1 MSLCSRSAAEIAR
14 AIREGEFSVRQVV
27 ESFLEVIESKEPMV
41 NALLTLTRVEAFS
54 RAQFLDEA
62 LARGEDIGPLGGVP
76 VIVKD
81 NMCTEGIRTTC
92 GSKILEDWVP
102 PYDASVVRFLE
113 EAGAVIMG
121 KANMD
126 EFAMG
131 SSTEH
136 SAYMV
141 TSNPWDF
148 TRVPGGSSGGSAAAA
163 AAGYAPLTLGS
174 DTGGSIRQPGAFC
187 GVYGFKPTYGLVS
200 RFGLVAYASSL
211 DQIGPFART
220 VEDLALC
227 LNVISKADP
236 KDGTCSH
243 RDRPDFLESLKTEDM
258 KGKKVGLVREFSEY
272 EIDPEIQSAMDRTHK
287 VLEDLG
293 AEVVEV
299 SLPTIGYVLPAYYII
314 APAEA
319 SSNLARFD
327 GVRYGLSEDAE
338 SLMDLYLRTR
348 GHGFGPEV
356 KRRILTG
363 TYVLSSGYYDA
374 YYNRA
379 LKVKK
384 VVTREFDKAFEE
396 VDLLLI
402 PASPT
407 LPFKKGE
414 NMDDPL
420 KMYMTDVFT
429 LPMNIA
435 GLPGLSI
442 NTGYTESGLPLGVQ
456 LVGPRWGEMA
466 ILGAANALEK
476 VFGVP
481 RIAGGAC

>member
-1 MSLCSRSAAEIAR
+1 MELRYRTAAEIAR
-14 AIREGEFSVRQVV
+14 AVREREVSVREVV
-27 ESFLEVIESKEPMV
+27 EAHLTVIESKEPMV
-41 NALLTLTRVEAFS
+41 KALLSVTRTEALS
-54 RAQFLDEA
+54 RANALDEA
-62 LARGEDIGPLGGVP
+62 LARGEDLGPLGGVP
-76 VIVKD
+76 IIVKD

-92 GSKILEDWVP
+92 ASRILEDWVP
-102 PYDASVVRFLE
+102 PYDATVVRLIE
-113 EAGAVIMG
+113 EAGAVIIG

-136 SAYMV
+136 SAYMA

-148 TRVPGGSSGGSAAAA
+148 TRVPGGSSGGPAAAA
-163 AAGYAPLTLGS
+163 ASGYAPITLGS

-187 GVYGFKPTYGLVS
+187 GVYGFKPTYGMVS
-200 RFGLVAYASSL
+200 RYGLVAFASSL

-227 LNVISKADP
+227 MNVIARTDP

-243 RDRPDFLESLKTEDM
+243 RERPDFTEALKTEDL
-258 KGKKVGLVREFSEY
+258 KGKKVGLVEEFAEY
-272 EIDPEIQSAMDRTHK
+272 DIDPEIRAAVAKTRK
-287 VLEDLG
+287 VLEEKG
-293 AEVVEV
+293 AEIVDI

-327 GVRYGLSEDAE
+327 GVRYGMSEEAG
-338 SLMDLYLRTR
+338 SLLDLYFKTR
-348 GHGFGPEV
+348 GKGFGPEV

-384 VVTREFDKAFEE
+384 VVTREFDRAFKD
-396 VDLLLI
+396 VDLLLM

-407 LPFKKGE
+407 LPFRKGE
-414 NMDDPL
+414 NVDDPI
-420 KMYMTDVFT
+420 KMYMVDVFT
-429 LPMNIA
+429 LPLNLA
-435 GLPGLSI
+435 GLPGLSV
-442 NTGYTESGLPLGVQ
+442 NTGYTDEGLPLGVQ
-456 LVGPRWGEMA
+456 LVGPRWGEQTL
-466 ILGAANALEK
+466 LGAANVLEK

-481 RIAGGAC
+481 RIAGGDC

>member
-1 MSLCSRSAAEIAR
+1 MDLCTRSATEIAR
-14 AIREGEFSVRQVV
+14 AIREGEFSVRHVV
-27 ESFLEVIESKEPMV
+27 EAFLEVIERKESMV
-41 NALLTLTRVEAFS
+41 NALLTLNRVEALS
-54 RAQFLDEA
+54 RAQALDEA

-92 GSKILEDWVP
+92 ASRILEDWVP

-113 EAGAVIMG
+113 EAGAVILG

-136 SAYMV
+136 SAFMV

-227 LNVISKADP
+227 LNVISRPDP
-236 KDGTCSH
+236 RDATCSH
-243 RDRPDFLESLKTEDM
+243 RARPDYLEALKTEDL
-258 KGKKVGLVREFSEY
+258 KGKKVGLVREFAEY
-272 EIDPEIQSAMDRTHK
+272 DIDPEIRSAMEKTRK
-287 VLEDLG
+287 VLEEKG
-293 AEVVEV
+293 AEIVDV

-327 GVRYGLSEDAE
+327 GVRYGLSQEAN
-338 SLMDLYLRTR
+338 SLLDLYLKTR
-348 GHGFGPEV
+348 GKGFGPEV

-384 VVTREFDKAFEE
+384 VVTREFDRAFDE
-396 VDLLLI
+396 VDLLLM

-429 LPMNIA
+429 LPMNLA
-435 GLPGLSI
+435 GLPGLSV
-442 NTGYTESGLPLGVQ
+442 NTGYTEEGLPLGVQ
-456 LVGPRWGEMA
+456 LIGPRWGEMA
-466 ILGAANALEK
+466 ILGAANVLEK

-481 RIAGGAC
+481 EIAGGEC